1 MKQIKD
7 FGPVYEVWKLPIY
20 QLLSKGLIVG
30 ISYHSAFLIDFII
43 GKKNYNYTLTEGWN
57 RCVKNRLNNKEEIMI
72 C

>member
-7 FGPVYEVWKLPIY
+7 FGPVYEVWRLPIY

-43 GKKNYNYTLTEGWN
+43 GKRIIIIRWLKD
-57 RCVKNRLNNKEEIMI
+57 EIGMSKTD
-72 C
+72 